1 MAPVAVKTNDAIR
14 ISLSLILHG
23 YFIKP
28 VYRRHPDITVVI
40 FLDTLHRKIREA
52 SLLTQII
59 HVKIIRHD
67 LYPILG
73 SIQSNPR
80 LSRKN
85 TVELIASQRL

>member
-73 SIQSNPR
+73 PHPEQSPAVK
-80 LSRKN
+80 KN